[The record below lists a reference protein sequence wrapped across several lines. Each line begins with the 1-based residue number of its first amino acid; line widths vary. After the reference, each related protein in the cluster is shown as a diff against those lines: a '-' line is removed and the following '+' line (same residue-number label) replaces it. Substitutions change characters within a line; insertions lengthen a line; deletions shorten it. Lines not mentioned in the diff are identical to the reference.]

1 MSVDHISGQVPGC
14 NTKREFI
21 SFVKLPCHSG
31 DASSTA
37 TGGNSELHLRIVI
50 AYSLGTRIMNYNR
63 RIFET
68 IIDALRRS
76 NVGLSINDLKDI
88 VPTVPKEEKFDK
100 PPEKKPEKKA

>member
-1 MSVDHISGQVPGC
+1 
-14 NTKREFI
+14 
-21 SFVKLPCHSG
+21 
-31 DASSTA
+31 
-37 TGGNSELHLRIVI
+37 
-50 AYSLGTRIMNYNR
+50 MNYNR